1 MKTLFIKKLHQ
12 DAIVPCKKRNDDE
25 GYDIFAL
32 EDTLLIHNKVTKV
45 PTGIVAWA
53 CDVIDTFAKGT
64 REEIYVSNY
73 WIQIE
78 GRSGLASKGIFVTGG
93 IVDKNFRG
101 ELCVLLA
108 NLSGDHFKVEKGD
121 KIAQLIIRDSH
132 NCYVSEVEELPETDR
147 GDLGFGSSG
156 MKKD

>member
-1 MKTLFIKKLHQ
+1 MKTLFIKKLSP

-45 PTGIVAWA
+45 QTGIAAWA
-53 CDVIDTFAKGT
+53 CDVVDTFAKGY
-64 REEIYVSNY
+64 REEIYENNY

-78 GRSGLASKGIFVTGG
+78 GRSGLASKGIYPVGG
-93 IVDKNFRG
+93 VIDKGYRGSVDI
-101 ELCVLLA
+101 LLV

-132 NCYVSEVEELPETDR
+132 NCYVSEVQELPETDR
-147 GDLGFGSSG
+147 GELGFGSSG
-156 MKKD
+156 MKK

>member
-1 MKTLFIKKLHQ
+1 MKTLFIKKLHP

-32 EDTLLIHNKVTKV
+32 EDTLLFDNRVTKV
-45 PTGIVAWA
+45 PTGIAAWA
-53 CDVIDTFAKGT
+53 CDVVDTFAKGS
-64 REEIYVSNY
+64 REEIYYNNY

-78 GRSGLASKGIFVTGG
+78 GRSGLASKGISPVGG
-93 IVDKNFRG
+93 IVDKGYTG
-101 ELCVLLA
+101 EISVLLA

-132 NCYVSEVEELPETDR
+132 NCYVSEVQELPETDR
-147 GDLGFGSSG
+147 GSRGFGSSG
-156 MKKD
+156 MKK